1 MMKKLLTLLFFLAF
15 GGSLF
20 AQTYPLVTIEDIQY
34 VPDSILIND
43 GDVPSPLDLDTVRVQ
58 GVVMVRPVVD
68 PGTDRRRIFAAG
80 NRWMIYMVDPNGNQ
94 HEFFDGVIA
103 IQHDTTGVN
112 QNTFFDL
119 VDTADVVEFTVVV
132 EEFFTTTQCSL
143 LVNPPTAVSIVGN
156 LGTRPAPIEVDISEL
171 DDQGTANVLAEK
183 YEGQYI
189 IIRNAISSDRDISNG
204 TFRLNDGQ
212 GNSILMYDQ
221 SGYFTTRSHRLSDL
235 TDYQPPVDG
244 SNITFIRGFVQTHSD
259 LGIRIAPAY
268 PGDILVGAS
277 APTISNVR
285 RDASEV
291 FSAQAVGISSTI
303 FDFDGSV
310 EEAKVFYKVDDGSF
324 MEILMTQDP
333 VDTTKFTATIPGV
346 TSDSSVV
353 QYYIWSVDNEGNEST
368 IPSNINNVQF
378 FYLVLNR
385 NVTIQDV
392 QYNPFGTD
400 DSGYNHYYAT
410 LTGTVTADT
419 SDFPGT
425 GLTAYRI
432 YMQNGEGPWSG
443 IRIGTRGALGDDV
456 SALQKGDNVTLTGYV
471 WDDPVTPTFNV
482 TRIDSITQ
490 LVINSSGNT
499 VPAFKDLVTGD
510 IGEGGN
516 GEVEKEQ
523 WESVLVRYNT
533 ITVTDENAD
542 GPPSNFGEMYVDDG
556 SGDTRV
562 ELEDGNHSYHNL
574 SDPLRTYYIM
584 TGSTFDALSGVMYYS
599 FGDYKLVPRNDDD
612 FVGFTTDVT
621 EAEEIPTEYSLSQ
634 NYPNPFNPSTTIQY
648 SLPEAGDVTFRI
660 YNLLGQEVK
669 TVFDNVPQSAGIHRL
684 VFSASELPS
693 GIYFYSF
700 RVNDFAQV
708 KKMILMK

>member
-1 MMKKLLTLLFFLAF
+1 MKKLLTILFFLAF
-15 GGSLF
+15 GGMLF

-34 VPDSILIND
+34 IPDSVLIND
-43 GDVPSPLDLDTVRVQ
+43 GDQPSPLDGDTVRVR
-58 GVVMVRPVVD
+58 GVVMARPIVD
-68 PGTDRRRIFAAG
+68 PQTDRRNAWNTFT
-80 NRWMIYMVDPNGNQ
+80 RWMTFIVDPDGQ
-94 HEFFDGVIA
+94 QYESFDGVLV

-119 VDTADVVEFTVVV
+119 VDTAQVVEFTVVI
-132 EEFFTTTQCSL
+132 EEYFTTTEVAL
-143 LVNPPTAVSIVGN
+143 LLNPVTPVNIITT
-156 LGTRPAPIEVDISEL
+156 LGQRPAPIELDISEL
-171 DDQGTANVLAEK
+171 DNQGTANVLAEK
-183 YEGQYI
+183 YEGQYV
-189 IIRNAISSDRDISNG
+189 IIRNSISSDRSISDG

-221 SGYFTTRSHRLSDL
+221 SAYFTLRPHRLIGL
-235 TDYQPPVDG
+235 TDYEPPIDG
-244 SNITFIRGFVQTHSD
+244 SNITYIRGFIQTHSD

-277 APTISNVR
+277 APAISDIR
-285 RDASEV
+285 RDANEV
-291 FSAQAVGISSTI
+291 FSAQAVEISSTI

-310 EEAKVFYKVDDGSF
+310 DSAKVFYKVDDGSF
-324 MEILMTQDP
+324 MEVLMMQDV

-346 TSDSSVV
+346 TSDSSLV
-353 QYYIWSVDNEGNEST
+353 QYYIWSIDNEGNEST
-368 IPSNINNVQF
+368 IPSNPNNAEF

-400 DSGYNHYYAT
+400 VSGYNHYYAT

-425 GLTAYRI
+425 GVTAFQI
-432 YMQNGEGPWSG
+432 MMQNGEGPWSG
-443 IRIGTRGALGDDV
+443 IRIGTRGLLGDDV
-456 SALQKGDNVTLTGYV
+456 SALQKGDNVTLTGYI
-471 WDDPVTPTFNV
+471 WDDSATPTFNV

-490 LVINSSGNT
+490 IVVNSTGNAI
-499 VPAFKDLVTGD
+499 PAFKDIVTGD

-516 GEVEKEQ
+516 GDVEKEQ

-574 SDPLRTYYIM
+574 SDPLRTYYVM

-612 FVGFTTDVT
+612 FIGFTTDVT
-621 EAEEIPTEYSLSQ
+621 EGEEIPAEYSLSQ

-669 TVFDNVPQSAGIHRL
+669 TVFDNIPQSAGTHSV